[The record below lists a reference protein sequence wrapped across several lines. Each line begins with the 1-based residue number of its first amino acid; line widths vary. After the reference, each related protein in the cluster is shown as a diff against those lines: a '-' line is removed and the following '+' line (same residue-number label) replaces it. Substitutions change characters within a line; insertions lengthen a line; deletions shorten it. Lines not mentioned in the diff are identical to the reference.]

1 MTSAEATDYVR
12 SGRPLPLHPLCGGLA
27 PDVAWRYLETAAA
40 AAKLAQRPRLSEE
53 CSYGI
58 ADCGSSYGRPG
69 ESVRSRSMPSG
80 VDRIWNWLAYGC
92 IHPTR
97 SARMPASWPA
107 ATRMGVAATNDAEAL
122 IALAPDCVVY
132 AASGPER
139 DAAAVPDY
147 LRLLQAGINVVSTSS
162 TSLVYPPSYFAPEW
176 RDQLDAAAKAGNA
189 SFYVSGIFPGFAS
202 DQLALLMTTQ
212 SKRIRRITVTEVA
225 LNDHYPVADVMMDG
239 MGFGR
244 PLDFEPMLK
253 TPGFIEMAWKAP
265 IHLIAK
271 GLGVEVT
278 EVRGTLDRELTD
290 RDIEVAFGTIPA
302 GTCGAVRT
310 RAAGVVRGREAI
322 VVEHIIRMAR
332 DVAPD
337 WPTSE
342 FDATYR
348 VDIEGDPDIHCAMTM
363 GAAEGHGAGHAAMA
377 ATAMRVV
384 NAIPYVVD
392 APAGAAQ
399 FAGHPD
405 DTAPAR
411 VQTEFAFAASM
422 LTAAAAEP

>member
-1 MTSAEATDYVR
+1 VPGERSTRVVVWSTGGVGSIAIDAVRNRPDLELVGVWVHSAEKV
-12 SGRPLPLHPLCGGLA
+12 GRDAGELAGGE
-27 PDVAWRYLETAAA
+27 P
-40 AAKLAQRPRLSEE
+40 
-53 CSYGI
+53 I
-58 ADCGSSYGRPG
+58 
-69 ESVRSRSMPSG
+69 G
-80 VDRIWNWLAYGC
+80 V
-92 IHPTR
+92 
-97 SARMPASWPA
+97 
-107 ATRMGVAATNDAEAL
+107 VATNHADAL

-147 LRLLQAGINVVSTSS
+147 LRLLESGINIVSTTS
-162 TSLVYPPSYFAPEW
+162 TSLIYPPAYIVAAW
-176 RDQLDAAAKAGNA
+176 RDQLEAAAKAGNA

-202 DQLALLMTTQ
+202 DQLALLLATQ
-212 SKRIRRITVTEVA
+212 SKKIRCLTVSEVA

-239 MGFGR
+239 MGFAR

-253 TPGFIEMAWKAP
+253 NPEFIMMAWGAP
-265 IHLIAK
+265 IHLIAA
-271 GLGVEVT
+271 GLGVAVEKIN
-278 EVRGTLDRELTD
+278 GTLDRQLTH
-290 RDIEVAFGTIPA
+290 RDIEVAFGTVPA

-310 RAAGVVRGREAI
+310 RAAGVVNGREGI
-322 VVEHIIRMAR
+322 VIEHVIRMAR

-363 GAAEGHGAGHAAMA
+363 GEAEGHAAGHAAMT

-392 APAGAAQ
+392 ARAGLLSSLDL
-399 FAGHPD
+399 P
-405 DTAPAR
+405 
-411 VQTEFAFAASM
+411 
-422 LTAAAAEP
+422 LTLPRHVFD